1 MLVRARVDG
10 AGIGISAREIRR
22 YAGHVAQ
29 KKDDM
34 AVVVDAR
41 YRLRAEVAMDERI
54 GLVFE
59 DRGGAFEVGLGR
71 LVGEIGLD
79 EPVGV
84 VGDQAQ
90 AWTRWIN
97 VRSAGG
103 VLFQYIVLDCTRE
116 LRYVASLLP
125 GERCIHAKQD
135 SGCGIDRH

>member
-10 AGIGISAREIRR
+10 AGIGISAREIRLD
-22 YAGHVAQ
+22 AGHVAQ
-29 KKDDM
+29 KKDDV

-90 AWTRWIN
+90 RGLALEKLGAALIEDPK
-97 VRSAGG
+97 A
-103 VLFQYIVLDCTRE
+103 
-116 LRYVASLLP
+116 LLKT
-125 GERCIHAKQD
+125 GDQRRRNGRRDQRC
-135 SGCGIDRH
+135 